1 MQDNGVHPIKTALY
15 HAAFNGL
22 VEKAVQS
29 FKVAM
34 KKQTEGAG
42 DQAAEVPV

>member
-1 MQDNGVHPIKTALY
+1 MQNNGMHPIKTALY
-15 HAAFNGL
+15 HTAFNGL
-22 VEKAVQS
+22 VEKVVQT

-42 DQAAEVPV
+42 DQAVKIPV